1 MIHRA
6 RSALRRVT
14 GGVAVGA
21 ALAGCGGGHAHQTTQ
36 SVPASPETT
45 VTQVLPGA
53 DRPQVTLGDKN
64 TPEQFLLGELYDQA
78 LSAEGFSVTLTRN
91 IGPSSVYLAALA
103 QGSLDMYPEYLNVWT
118 GQVAGQAT
126 CCESFRATL
135 DGGEAYAASHALE
148 LLAPTPFSDIQAI
161 AVTTAFARAHRLRT
175 LGDLRRVADNLTLGA
190 PLEFSQDPA
199 GLPAIEQAYGFQPAA
214 TDPIGI
220 GEQYTDLR
228 DGTVQAAYVNTTD
241 GELSTPEFT
250 VLRDPRHVL
259 GYGNVVPVAT
269 TSMLNAEGPSFRM
282 TVDRVSALL
291 TMPVIRGLNAELEVP
306 GETPTGLAR
315 EFLIAHGL
323 VPDTPADLSAG

>member
-1 MIHRA
+1 MARA
-6 RSALRRVT
+6 RSAARA
-14 GGVAVGA
+14 VAVSV
-21 ALAGCGGGHAHQTTQ
+21 ALAAGISGCGSAPGRATTQ
-36 SVPASPETT
+36 TVAASPETT
-45 VTQVLPGA
+45 ITQVLPGA
-53 DRPQVTLGDKN
+53 GRPQLTLGDKN
-64 TPEQFLLGELYDQA
+64 TPEEFLLGELYDQA

-103 QGSLDMYPEYLNVWT
+103 QGSLDMYPEYLNLWT
-118 GQVAGQAT
+118 DQVAGQAK
-126 CCESFRATL
+126 CCDTLRATL
-135 DGGEAYAASHALE
+135 DMGQAYAASHSLE
-148 LLAPTPFSDIQAI
+148 LLAPTPFSDTQAI

-175 LGDLRRVADNLTLGA
+175 LGDLRKVADYLTLGA
-190 PLEFSQDPA
+190 PLEFSQDPH

-214 TDPIGI
+214 TQPIDI

-228 DGTVQAAYVNTTD
+228 NGTVQAAYVNTTD

-250 VLRDPRHVL
+250 VLRDPRHEL
-259 GYGNVVPVAT
+259 GFGNVVPVVSASVAT
-269 TSMLNAEGPSFRM
+269 AEGPAFRE

-323 VPDTPADLSAG
+323 VPDTTADSSAG